1 MLSKFVRCA
10 VITSIL
16 TLPTVSLL
24 PHKALADKTNF
35 WVYNNT
41 NANITELHVSESTK
55 KSWEANILG
64 TNQVVS
70 SGDRL
75 QVNFSNP
82 SPNACLYDIWAVFS
96 DGLVIEDYQ
105 VNVCDTRGY
114 TFHDD

>member
-1 MLSKFVRCA
+1 MLSKLVRCA
-10 VITSIL
+10 VVTSIL
-16 TLPTVSLL
+16 TLPTVSFL
-24 PHKALADKTNF
+24 PQAAFADKTNF

-41 NANITELHVSESTK
+41 NANITELHVSESTQ
-55 KSWEANILG
+55 KSWEANILD
-64 TNQVVS
+64 TDQVVS

-96 DGLVIEDYQ
+96 NGRVIEDYQ
-105 VNVCDTRGY
+105 VNVCNSRGY